1 MTTVEMPPVIH
12 VDNYTGE
19 SELGNS
25 IHFYLDY
32 EYLPIRNISTMMKS
46 VNELYELVYFI
57 INDTHVPQE
66 DKLVL
71 SFAATGNSF
80 DWVGTVL
87 SQFRSKKAKVA
98 ILIVAGLIYTPIG
111 IEKYRT
117 DVANRGLI
125 DAQTEHTIAQKAKT
139 NAETASEKAKEALIK
154 AEEAKKKAETE
165 SIDLDNLYKKNKM
178 KEDSIAKLNSEK
190 NRKKIM
196 RKRSS
201 IRRAAQHPAI
211 NICVVN
217 NVNISS
223 KE

>member
-1 MTTVEMPPVIH
+1 MATVEMPPVIH
-12 VDNYTGE
+12 VDNYAGE

-46 VNELYELVYFI
+46 VNELYELVYFT

-111 IEKYRT
+111 IEKYST
-117 DVANRGLI
+117 DVANRHSI
-125 DAQTEHTIAQKAKT
+125 DAQTAKT
-139 NAETASEKAKEALIK
+139 NAETSKTQ
-154 AEEAKKKAETE
+154 AEEAKIKAETE
-165 SIDLDNLYKKNKM
+165 SIDLDNLYRKNKM

-201 IRRAAQHPAI
+201 IRRAVQHPAI